1 MPRLKSNTSMCSVAR
16 SLELLGERWTLL
28 IVREAFFGTRR
39 FDDFQAHLGIS
50 RNVLAERLAKLV
62 HAGILAQVPLREQA
76 LRNGYVLTQAGY
88 DLVPTLVALLQWGD
102 RWMQTPDTVPVRIVD
117 RKTGRPIAPVTV
129 RSETGKPL
137 ALKDL
142 GWLPG
147 PGADHPSIAP
157 LVRAYTRQREQAA
170 AAPRKEP
177 A

>member
-1 MPRLKSNTSMCSVAR
+1 MPRLKPNDSMCSVAR

-28 IVREAFFGTRR
+28 IIREAFFGTRR
-39 FDDFQAHLGIS
+39 FDDFHAHLGIS

-62 HAGILAQVPLREQA
+62 RAGILAQAPLHEQG
-76 LRNGYVLTQAGY
+76 LRNGYRLTPAGY

-102 RWMQTPDTVPVRIVD
+102 RWLQTPETVPVHIVE
-117 RKTGRPIAPVTV
+117 RKTGRPVAPVTV
-129 RSETGKPL
+129 RSETGKVL

-147 PGADHPSIAP
+147 PGASHPSVAA
-157 LVRAYTRQREQAA
+157 LVRAYTRQNEPAETA
-170 AAPRKEP
+170 RKER